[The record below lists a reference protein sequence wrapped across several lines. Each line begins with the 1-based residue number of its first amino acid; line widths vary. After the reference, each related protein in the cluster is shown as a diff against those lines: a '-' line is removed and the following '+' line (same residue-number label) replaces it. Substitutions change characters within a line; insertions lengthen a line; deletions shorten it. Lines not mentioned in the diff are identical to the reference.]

1 METRV
6 TDLCIKYRK
15 SGGFGVYSVHRL
27 CARVRDTKERIYQED
42 TLMDMYRVVYERD
55 ITRDILEKQYLGRR
69 CVSAYV
75 RYNLQLLYGIPREC
89 VVNGEDPFMI
99 FSRRY
104 RVNGHTNRL
113 YWKEKENE
121 KDRFVLPAKSAAVE
135 NGEVTKSVL
144 RRTKSSQNLV

>member
-1 METRV
+1 
-6 TDLCIKYRK
+6 
-15 SGGFGVYSVHRL
+15 
-27 CARVRDTKERIYQED
+27 
-42 TLMDMYRVVYERD
+42 MDMYRVVYERD

-69 CVSAYV
+69 CVNAYG
-75 RYNLQLLYGIPREC
+75 RCNLQLLHGIPREC

-104 RVNGHTNRL
+104 RVNGYTNRL